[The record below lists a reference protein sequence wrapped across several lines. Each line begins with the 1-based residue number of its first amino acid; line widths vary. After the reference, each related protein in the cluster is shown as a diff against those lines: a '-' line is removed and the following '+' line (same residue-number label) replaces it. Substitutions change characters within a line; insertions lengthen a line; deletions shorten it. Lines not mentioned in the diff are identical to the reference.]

1 MACIEP
7 PMLRMARADDA
18 PALRAILYDTFEST
32 WKPELT
38 PEAVKA
44 FLREDRPGAYVS
56 TRGQLFW
63 VAERDR
69 EIAGFV
75 DWDGDFVNALH
86 VLARHARTGV
96 GARLMDLAEAE
107 IANAGFAAARLETD
121 TFNLRSQAF
130 YRARGYVDVER
141 YPDLEW
147 NSGLTTLLLQKALTG
162 H

>member
-1 MACIEP
+1 M
-7 PMLRMARADDA
+7 
-18 PALRAILYDTFEST
+18 FH
-32 WKPELT
+32 
-38 PEAVKA
+38 
-44 FLREDRPGAYVS
+44 
-56 TRGQLFW
+56 
-63 VAERDR
+63 VAERGG

-107 IANAGFAAARLETD
+107 IAKAGFAAARRETD

-130 YRARGYVDVER
+130 YRARGYVEVER

-147 NSGLTTLLLQKALTG
+147 NSGLTTLLLQKALAG

>member
-38 PEAVKA
+38 SQAAQA

-69 EIAGFV
+69 KIAGFV
-75 DWDGDFVNALH
+75 DWDGDFVYALH
-86 VLARHARTGV
+86 VLARHARTGI

-107 IANAGFAAARLETD
+107 IAKAGFLSARD
-121 TFNLRSQAF
+121 RKS
-130 YRARGYVDVER
+130 VV
-141 YPDLEW
+141 
-147 NSGLTTLLLQKALTG
+147 
-162 H
+162 